1 MNANG
6 RKYLIAL
13 PVIAI
18 LTLAAVQNPLTNQ
31 YVAHLKGQSVT
42 ATSNKSDLMQQI
54 EQKASKEIKP
64 QDAVIDPVWKATP
77 GYNGLD
83 LDIEASYK
91 QMKKT
96 GTFDDDKLVWKQL
109 EPSKHLEDLPPSP
122 VYRGNP
128 EKPMA
133 AFIINVAWGN
143 EYIPD
148 ILETLKK
155 HQVYATFFLEGRW
168 VKNNPK
174 LAKMIVEAGHEVG
187 NHSYSHPDM
196 KSLQTSKVRDEL
208 KRTNDIIEVTTGEK
222 VKWFAPPSGS
232 YRDEVVE
239 IADEMDMRTIM
250 WSVDTIDWQ
259 KPSPDVL
266 IDRVMGKMHKG
277 AIVLMHPTAST
288 ANALNALIV
297 QVKEK
302 ELRLGTVSSLVKEER
317 ILEGEIILLERGYS
331 KDRYI
336 KTRRNFFD

>member
-1 MNANG
+1 MRMG
-6 RKYLIAL
+6 RKYLIAI

-42 ATSNKSDLMQQI
+42 ATSNNSNLMQQI
-54 EQKASKEIKP
+54 EEKASTGIKP

-83 LDIEASYK
+83 LDIDASYK

-109 EPSKHLEDLPPSP
+109 KPSKHLEDLPPSP

-128 EKPMA
+128 DKPMA

-148 ILETLKK
+148 MLETLKK

-174 LAKMIVEAGHEVG
+174 LARMIVEAGHEVG

-302 ELRLGTVSSLVKEER
+302 EIRLGTVSSLVKEER
-317 ILEGEIILLERGYS
+317 ILEEGDNS
-331 KDRYI
+331 P
-336 KTRRNFFD
+336 

>member
-1 MNANG
+1 MQMG

-42 ATSNKSDLMQQI
+42 TTSNKSNLMQQI
-54 EQKASKEIKP
+54 EEKASGGIKP
-64 QDAVIDPVWKATP
+64 QDAMIDPVWKATP
-77 GYNGLD
+77 GYNGID
-83 LDIEASYK
+83 LDIDASYK

-109 EPSKHLEDLPPSP
+109 KPSKHLEDLPPSP

-148 ILETLKK
+148 MLETLKK

-174 LAKMIVEAGHEVG
+174 LARMIVEAGHEVG

-302 ELRLGTVSSLVKEER
+302 ELRLGTVSSLMKEER
-317 ILEGEIILLERGYS
+317 ILEEGDNS
-331 KDRYI
+331 P
-336 KTRRNFFD
+336 

>member
-1 MNANG
+1 MG

-31 YVAHLKGQSVT
+31 YVVHLKGQSVT

-317 ILEGEIILLERGYS
+317 ILEGGDNS
-331 KDRYI
+331 P
-336 KTRRNFFD
+336 

>member
-1 MNANG
+1 MQMG

-317 ILEGEIILLERGYS
+317 ILEGGDNS
-331 KDRYI
+331 P
-336 KTRRNFFD
+336 

>member
-1 MNANG
+1 M
-6 RKYLIAL
+6 IAL

-18 LTLAAVQNPLTNQ
+18 LTLAAVQNPWTNP

-42 ATSNKSDLMQQI
+42 TTSNMSNLMQQI
-54 EQKASKEIKP
+54 EEKASGGIKP
-64 QDAVIDPVWKATP
+64 QDAMIDPVWKATP
-77 GYNGLD
+77 GYNGID
-83 LDIEASYK
+83 LDIDASYK

-109 EPSKHLEDLPPSP
+109 KPSKHLEDLPPSP

-148 ILETLKK
+148 MLETLKK

-174 LAKMIVEAGHEVG
+174 LARMIVEAGHEVG

-302 ELRLGTVSSLVKEER
+302 ELRLGTVSSLMKEER
-317 ILEGEIILLERGYS
+317 ILEEGDNS
-331 KDRYI
+331 P
-336 KTRRNFFD
+336 

>member
-1 MNANG
+1 MG

-18 LTLAAVQNPLTNQ
+18 LTLAAVQNPWTNQ

-42 ATSNKSDLMQQI
+42 TTSNKSNLMQQI
-54 EQKASKEIKP
+54 EEKASGGIKP
-64 QDAVIDPVWKATP
+64 QDAMIDPVWKATP
-77 GYNGLD
+77 GYNGID
-83 LDIEASYK
+83 LDIDASYK

-109 EPSKHLEDLPPSP
+109 KPSKHLEDLPPSP

-148 ILETLKK
+148 MLETLKK

-174 LAKMIVEAGHEVG
+174 LARMIVEAGHEVG

-302 ELRLGTVSSLVKEER
+302 ELRLGTVSSLMKEER
-317 ILEGEIILLERGYS
+317 ILEEGDNS
-331 KDRYI
+331 P
-336 KTRRNFFD
+336 

>member
-1 MNANG
+1 MQMG

-18 LTLAAVQNPLTNQ
+18 LTLAAVQNPLTDQ

-42 ATSNKSDLMQQI
+42 TTSNKSNLMQQI
-54 EQKASKEIKP
+54 EEKASGGIKP

-77 GYNGLD
+77 GYNGID

-109 EPSKHLEDLPPSP
+109 KPSKHLEDLPPSP

-148 ILETLKK
+148 MLETLKK

-174 LAKMIVEAGHEVG
+174 LARMIVEAGHEVG

-232 YRDEVVE
+232 YRDEVVG

-302 ELRLGTVSSLVKEER
+302 ELRLGTVSSLMKEER
-317 ILEGEIILLERGYS
+317 ILEEGDNS
-331 KDRYI
+331 P
-336 KTRRNFFD
+336 

>member
-1 MNANG
+1 MQMG

-18 LTLAAVQNPLTNQ
+18 LTLAAVQNPLTDQ

-42 ATSNKSDLMQQI
+42 TTSNKSNLMQQI
-54 EQKASKEIKP
+54 EEKASGGIKP
-64 QDAVIDPVWKATP
+64 QDALIDPVWKATP
-77 GYNGLD
+77 GYNGID

-109 EPSKHLEDLPPSP
+109 KPSKHLEDLPPSP

-148 ILETLKK
+148 MLETLRK

-174 LAKMIVEAGHEVG
+174 LARMIVEAGHEVG

-222 VKWFAPPSGS
+222 VEWFAPPSGS

-302 ELRLGTVSSLVKEER
+302 ELRLGTISSLMKEER
-317 ILEGEIILLERGYS
+317 ILEEGDNS
-331 KDRYI
+331 P
-336 KTRRNFFD
+336 

>member
-1 MNANG
+1 MQMG

-196 KSLQTSKVRDEL
+196 KSLQTSKVKDEL

-317 ILEGEIILLERGYS
+317 ILEGGDNS
-331 KDRYI
+331 P
-336 KTRRNFFD
+336 

>member
-1 MNANG
+1 MG

-42 ATSNKSDLMQQI
+42 TTSNKSNLMQQI
-54 EQKASKEIKP
+54 EEKASGGIKP
-64 QDAVIDPVWKATP
+64 QDAMIDPVWKATP
-77 GYNGLD
+77 GYNGID
-83 LDIEASYK
+83 LDIDASYK

-109 EPSKHLEDLPPSP
+109 KPSKHLEDLPPSP

-148 ILETLKK
+148 MLETLKK

-174 LAKMIVEAGHEVG
+174 LARMIVEAGHEVG

-302 ELRLGTVSSLVKEER
+302 ELRLGTVSSLMKEER
-317 ILEGEIILLERGYS
+317 ILEEGDNS
-331 KDRYI
+331 P
-336 KTRRNFFD
+336 

>member
-1 MNANG
+1 MG

-18 LTLAAVQNPLTNQ
+18 LTLAAVQNPWTNP

-42 ATSNKSDLMQQI
+42 TTSNMSNLMQQI
-54 EQKASKEIKP
+54 EEKASGGIKP
-64 QDAVIDPVWKATP
+64 QDAMIDPVWKATP
-77 GYNGLD
+77 GYNGID
-83 LDIEASYK
+83 LDIDASYK

-109 EPSKHLEDLPPSP
+109 KPSKHLEDLPPSP

-148 ILETLKK
+148 MLETLKK

-174 LAKMIVEAGHEVG
+174 LARMIVEAGHEVG

-302 ELRLGTVSSLVKEER
+302 ELRLGTVSSLMKEER
-317 ILEGEIILLERGYS
+317 ILEEGDNS
-331 KDRYI
+331 P
-336 KTRRNFFD
+336 

>member
-1 MNANG
+1 MQMG

-232 YRDEVVE
+232 YRDEVVQ

-317 ILEGEIILLERGYS
+317 ILEGGDNS
-331 KDRYI
+331 P
-336 KTRRNFFD
+336 

>member
-1 MNANG
+1 MG

-18 LTLAAVQNPLTNQ
+18 LTLAAVQNPLTDQ

-42 ATSNKSDLMQQI
+42 TASNKSNLMQQI
-54 EQKASKEIKP
+54 EEKASGGIKP

-77 GYNGLD
+77 GYNGID

-109 EPSKHLEDLPPSP
+109 KPSKHLEDLPPSP

-148 ILETLKK
+148 MLETLKK

-174 LAKMIVEAGHEVG
+174 LARMIVEAGHEVG

-232 YRDEVVE
+232 YRDEVVG

-302 ELRLGTVSSLVKEER
+302 ELRLGTVSSLMKEER
-317 ILEGEIILLERGYS
+317 ILEEGDNS
-331 KDRYI
+331 P
-336 KTRRNFFD
+336 

>member
-1 MNANG
+1 MG
-6 RKYLIAL
+6 RKYLIAI

-42 ATSNKSDLMQQI
+42 ATSNNSNLMQQI
-54 EQKASKEIKP
+54 EEKASTGIKP

-83 LDIEASYK
+83 LDIDASYK

-109 EPSKHLEDLPPSP
+109 KPSKHLEDLPPSP

-128 EKPMA
+128 DKPMA

-148 ILETLKK
+148 MLETLKK

-174 LAKMIVEAGHEVG
+174 LARMIVEAGHEVG

-302 ELRLGTVSSLVKEER
+302 EIRLGTVSSLVKEER
-317 ILEGEIILLERGYS
+317 ILEEGDNS
-331 KDRYI
+331 P
-336 KTRRNFFD
+336 

>member
-1 MNANG
+1 M
-6 RKYLIAL
+6 IAL

-18 LTLAAVQNPLTNQ
+18 LTLAAVQNPWTNQ

-42 ATSNKSDLMQQI
+42 TTSNKSNLMQQI
-54 EQKASKEIKP
+54 EEKASGGIKP
-64 QDAVIDPVWKATP
+64 QDAMIDPVWKATP
-77 GYNGLD
+77 GYNGID
-83 LDIEASYK
+83 LDIDASYK

-109 EPSKHLEDLPPSP
+109 KPSKHLEDLPPSP

-148 ILETLKK
+148 MLETLKK

-174 LAKMIVEAGHEVG
+174 LARMIVEAGHEVG

-302 ELRLGTVSSLVKEER
+302 ELRLGTVSSLMKEER
-317 ILEGEIILLERGYS
+317 ILEEGDNS
-331 KDRYI
+331 P
-336 KTRRNFFD
+336 

>member
-1 MNANG
+1 MQMG

-18 LTLAAVQNPLTNQ
+18 LTLAAVQNPWTNQ

-42 ATSNKSDLMQQI
+42 TTSNKSNLMQQI
-54 EQKASKEIKP
+54 EEKASGGIKP
-64 QDAVIDPVWKATP
+64 QDAMIDPVWKATP
-77 GYNGLD
+77 GYNGIN
-83 LDIEASYK
+83 LDIDASYK

-109 EPSKHLEDLPPSP
+109 KPSKHLEDLPPSP

-148 ILETLKK
+148 MLETLKK

-174 LAKMIVEAGHEVG
+174 LARMIVEAGHEVG

-302 ELRLGTVSSLVKEER
+302 ELRLGTVSSLMKEER
-317 ILEGEIILLERGYS
+317 ILEEGDNS
-331 KDRYI
+331 P
-336 KTRRNFFD
+336 

>member
-1 MNANG
+1 MQMG

-18 LTLAAVQNPLTNQ
+18 LTLAAVHNPLTNQ

-42 ATSNKSDLMQQI
+42 TTSNKSNLMQQI
-54 EQKASKEIKP
+54 EEKASGGIKP
-64 QDAVIDPVWKATP
+64 QDAMIDPVWKATP
-77 GYNGLD
+77 GYNGID

-109 EPSKHLEDLPPSP
+109 KPSKHLEDLPPSP

-148 ILETLKK
+148 MLETLKK

-174 LAKMIVEAGHEVG
+174 LARMIVEAGHEVG

-259 KPSPDVL
+259 KPSPNVL

-302 ELRLGTVSSLVKEER
+302 ELRLGTVSSLMKEER
-317 ILEGEIILLERGYS
+317 ILEEGDNS
-331 KDRYI
+331 P
-336 KTRRNFFD
+336 

>member
-1 MNANG
+1 MG

-317 ILEGEIILLERGYS
+317 ILEGGDNS
-331 KDRYI
+331 P
-336 KTRRNFFD
+336 

>member
-1 MNANG
+1 MQMG

-18 LTLAAVQNPLTNQ
+18 LTLAAVQNPLTDQ

-42 ATSNKSDLMQQI
+42 TTSNKSNLMQQI
-54 EQKASKEIKP
+54 EEKASGGIKP

-77 GYNGLD
+77 GYNGID

-109 EPSKHLEDLPPSP
+109 KPSKHLEDLPPSP

-148 ILETLKK
+148 MLETLKK

-174 LAKMIVEAGHEVG
+174 LARMIVEAGHEVG

-302 ELRLGTVSSLVKEER
+302 ELRLGTVSSLMKEER
-317 ILEGEIILLERGYS
+317 ILEEGDNS
-331 KDRYI
+331 P
-336 KTRRNFFD
+336 

>member
-1 MNANG
+1 MQMG

-54 EQKASKEIKP
+54 EQKASKEIQP

-317 ILEGEIILLERGYS
+317 ILEGGDNS
-331 KDRYI
+331 P
-336 KTRRNFFD
+336 

>member
-1 MNANG
+1 MQMG

-18 LTLAAVQNPLTNQ
+18 LTLAALQNPWTNQ

-42 ATSNKSDLMQQI
+42 TTSNMSNLMQQI
-54 EQKASKEIKP
+54 EEKASGGIKP
-64 QDAVIDPVWKATP
+64 QDAMIDPVWKATP
-77 GYNGLD
+77 GYNGID
-83 LDIEASYK
+83 LDIDASYK

-109 EPSKHLEDLPPSP
+109 KPSKHLEDLPPSP

-148 ILETLKK
+148 MLETLKK

-174 LAKMIVEAGHEVG
+174 LARMIVEAGHEVG

-302 ELRLGTVSSLVKEER
+302 ELRLGTVSSLMKEER
-317 ILEGEIILLERGYS
+317 ILEEGDNS
-331 KDRYI
+331 P
-336 KTRRNFFD
+336 

>member
-1 MNANG
+1 MG

-42 ATSNKSDLMQQI
+42 TTSNKSNLMQQI
-54 EQKASKEIKP
+54 EEKASGGIKP
-64 QDAVIDPVWKATP
+64 QDAMIDPVWKATP
-77 GYNGLD
+77 GYNGID

-109 EPSKHLEDLPPSP
+109 KPSKHLEDLPPSP

-148 ILETLKK
+148 MLETLKK

-174 LAKMIVEAGHEVG
+174 LARMIVEAGHEVG

-302 ELRLGTVSSLVKEER
+302 ELRLGTVSSLMKEER
-317 ILEGEIILLERGYS
+317 ILEEGDNS
-331 KDRYI
+331 P
-336 KTRRNFFD
+336 

>member
-1 MNANG
+1 MG

-174 LAKMIVEAGHEVG
+174 LSKMIVEAGHEVG

-317 ILEGEIILLERGYS
+317 ILEGGDNS
-331 KDRYI
+331 P
-336 KTRRNFFD
+336 

>member
-1 MNANG
+1 MG

-18 LTLAAVQNPLTNQ
+18 LTLAAVQNPLTDQ

-42 ATSNKSDLMQQI
+42 TTSNKSNLMQQI
-54 EQKASKEIKP
+54 EEKASGGIKP

-77 GYNGLD
+77 GYNGID

-109 EPSKHLEDLPPSP
+109 KPSKHLEDLPPSP

-148 ILETLKK
+148 MLETLKK

-174 LAKMIVEAGHEVG
+174 LARMIVEAGHEVG

-302 ELRLGTVSSLVKEER
+302 ELRLGTVSSLMKEER
-317 ILEGEIILLERGYS
+317 ILEEGDNS
-331 KDRYI
+331 P
-336 KTRRNFFD
+336 

>member
-1 MNANG
+1 MQMG

-18 LTLAAVQNPLTNQ
+18 LTLAAVQNPLTDQ

-42 ATSNKSDLMQQI
+42 TTSNKSNLMQQI
-54 EQKASKEIKP
+54 EEKASGGIKP

-77 GYNGLD
+77 GYNGID

-109 EPSKHLEDLPPSP
+109 KPSKHLEDLPPSP

-148 ILETLKK
+148 MLETLKK

-174 LAKMIVEAGHEVG
+174 LARMIVEAGHEVG

-266 IDRVMGKMHKG
+266 IGRVMGKMHKG

-302 ELRLGTVSSLVKEER
+302 ELRLGTVSSLMKEER
-317 ILEGEIILLERGYS
+317 ILEEGDNS
-331 KDRYI
+331 P
-336 KTRRNFFD
+336 

>member
-1 MNANG
+1 M
-6 RKYLIAL
+6 IAL

-42 ATSNKSDLMQQI
+42 TTSNKSNLMQQI
-54 EQKASKEIKP
+54 EEKASGGIKP
-64 QDAVIDPVWKATP
+64 QDAMIDPVWKATP
-77 GYNGLD
+77 GYNGID
-83 LDIEASYK
+83 LDIDASYK

-109 EPSKHLEDLPPSP
+109 KPSKHLEDLPPSP

-148 ILETLKK
+148 MLETLKK

-174 LAKMIVEAGHEVG
+174 LARMIVEAGHEVG

-302 ELRLGTVSSLVKEER
+302 ELRLGTVSSLMKEER
-317 ILEGEIILLERGYS
+317 ILEEGDNS
-331 KDRYI
+331 P
-336 KTRRNFFD
+336 

>member
-1 MNANG
+1 MG

-18 LTLAAVQNPLTNQ
+18 LTLAAVQNPLTDQ

-42 ATSNKSDLMQQI
+42 TTSNKSNLMQQI
-54 EQKASKEIKP
+54 KEKASGGIKP

-77 GYNGLD
+77 GYNGID

-109 EPSKHLEDLPPSP
+109 KPSKHLEDLPPSP

-148 ILETLKK
+148 MLETLKK

-174 LAKMIVEAGHEVG
+174 LARMIVEAGHEVG

-302 ELRLGTVSSLVKEER
+302 ELRLGTVSSLMKEER
-317 ILEGEIILLERGYS
+317 ILEEGDNS
-331 KDRYI
+331 P
-336 KTRRNFFD
+336 

>member
-1 MNANG
+1 MQMG

-18 LTLAAVQNPLTNQ
+18 LTLAAVQNPLTDQ

-42 ATSNKSDLMQQI
+42 TASNKSNLMQQI
-54 EQKASKEIKP
+54 EEKASGGIKP

-77 GYNGLD
+77 GYNGID

-109 EPSKHLEDLPPSP
+109 KPSKHLEDLPPSP

-148 ILETLKK
+148 MLETLKK

-174 LAKMIVEAGHEVG
+174 LARMIVEAGHEVG

-232 YRDEVVE
+232 YRDEVVG

-302 ELRLGTVSSLVKEER
+302 ELRLGTVSSLMKEER
-317 ILEGEIILLERGYS
+317 ILEEGDNS
-331 KDRYI
+331 P
-336 KTRRNFFD
+336 

>member
-1 MNANG
+1 MQMG

-18 LTLAAVQNPLTNQ
+18 LTLAAVQNPWTNQ

-42 ATSNKSDLMQQI
+42 TTSNKSNLMQQI
-54 EQKASKEIKP
+54 EEKASGGIKP
-64 QDAVIDPVWKATP
+64 QDAMIDPVWKATP
-77 GYNGLD
+77 GYNGID
-83 LDIEASYK
+83 LDIDASYK

-109 EPSKHLEDLPPSP
+109 KPSKHLEDLPPSP

-148 ILETLKK
+148 MLETLKK

-174 LAKMIVEAGHEVG
+174 LARMIVEAGHEVG

-302 ELRLGTVSSLVKEER
+302 ELRLGTVSSLMKEER
-317 ILEGEIILLERGYS
+317 ILEEGDNS
-331 KDRYI
+331 P
-336 KTRRNFFD
+336 

>member
-1 MNANG
+1 MQMG

-42 ATSNKSDLMQQI
+42 TTSNKSNLMQQI
-54 EQKASKEIKP
+54 EEKASGGIKP
-64 QDAVIDPVWKATP
+64 QDAMIDPVWKATP
-77 GYNGLD
+77 GYNGID

-109 EPSKHLEDLPPSP
+109 KPSKHLEDLPPSP

-148 ILETLKK
+148 MLETLKK

-174 LAKMIVEAGHEVG
+174 LARMIVEAGHEVG

-302 ELRLGTVSSLVKEER
+302 ELRLGTVSSLMKEER
-317 ILEGEIILLERGYS
+317 ILEEGDNS
-331 KDRYI
+331 P
-336 KTRRNFFD
+336 

>member
-1 MNANG
+1 MQMG

-174 LAKMIVEAGHEVG
+174 LSKMIVEAGHEVG

-317 ILEGEIILLERGYS
+317 ILEGGDNS
-331 KDRYI
+331 P
-336 KTRRNFFD
+336 

>member
-1 MNANG
+1 MG

-196 KSLQTSKVRDEL
+196 KSLQTSKVKDEL

-317 ILEGEIILLERGYS
+317 ILEGGDNS
-331 KDRYI
+331 P
-336 KTRRNFFD
+336 

>member
-1 MNANG
+1 MQMG

-18 LTLAAVQNPLTNQ
+18 LTLAAVQNPWTNQ

-42 ATSNKSDLMQQI
+42 TTSNMSNLMQQI
-54 EQKASKEIKP
+54 EEKASGGIKP
-64 QDAVIDPVWKATP
+64 QDAMIDPVWKATP
-77 GYNGLD
+77 GYNGID
-83 LDIEASYK
+83 LDIDASYK

-109 EPSKHLEDLPPSP
+109 KPSKHLEDLPPSP

-148 ILETLKK
+148 MLETLKK

-174 LAKMIVEAGHEVG
+174 LARMIVEAGHEVG

-302 ELRLGTVSSLVKEER
+302 ELRLGTVSSLMKEER
-317 ILEGEIILLERGYS
+317 ILEEGDNS
-331 KDRYI
+331 P
-336 KTRRNFFD
+336 